1 MLIKKVTTPA
11 ITESFEVTLPYFG
24 RIDSNAVFAIWNEKQ
39 STRVS
44 KIHGYYSISTP
55 ESSFHDFEQ
64 TVKDSTE
71 ITSDEFFNA
80 FNQAVINLIPL
91 DYKNI
96 ETLC

>member
-11 ITESFEVTLPYFG
+11 ITETYEVTLPYFG

-44 KIHGYYSISTP
+44 TIHGYYSISTP
-55 ESSFHDFEQ
+55 ESSIHNFEK
-64 TVKDSTE
+64 TINDSTE

-80 FNQAVINLIPL
+80 FNQAVINLIPAQH
-91 DYKNI
+91 KNI

>member
-1 MLIKKVTTPA
+1 MLVKKVTTPA
-11 ITESFEVTLPYFG
+11 VTEAYEVKLPYFG

-44 KIHGYYSISTP
+44 TIHGYYSISTP
-55 ESSFHDFEQ
+55 DSSIHDFEKTINQ
-64 TVKDSTE
+64 CTE

-80 FNQAVINLIPL
+80 FNEAVINLIPL
-91 DYKNI
+91 DHKVI